1 MIIDFHVHFGKGE
14 NAEDPVQSNIDA
26 KTILEYASEANVTC
40 SVLNPVNYSK
50 YTKANEEVS
59 QAVKEFSD
67 KLIGL
72 ARVNPRNE
80 DARSDLKKALEHLG
94 LKGLRL
100 RPGHDGFNLNEANV
114 LDLLQ
119 ECRNY
124 NVPVVIDAVKDANQ
138 IIKLVEGN
146 PTTNIVLMHLGDF
159 GNWKW
164 QNTLRYVEMAVN
176 HENFYMGTC
185 FFIIQK
191 LFEEGA
197 KKASHK
203 ILYGSDSPN
212 LHPAVEIEKIKVLNL
227 PATVEKQILG
237 ENAKKILKI

>member
-26 KTILEYASEANVTC
+26 KTILEYASEANVDC
-40 SVLNPVNYSK
+40 CVLNPVNYHEYSR
-50 YTKANEEVS
+50 ANEEVS
-59 QAVKEFSD
+59 QTVKKFGN

-80 DARSDLKKALEHLG
+80 NTRSELKKALKDLG

-100 RPGHDGFNLNEANV
+100 RSGHDGFSLNDGNV
-114 LDLLQ
+114 SDLIQ
-119 ECRNY
+119 DCGNY
-124 NVPVVIDAVKDANQ
+124 NVPVVIDAVNDANQ
-138 IIKLVEGN
+138 IIKLVEDN
-146 PTTNIVLMHLGDF
+146 PTTDIVLMHLGDF
-159 GNWKW
+159 ANWDW

-176 HENFYMGTC
+176 HENFYVGTC

-203 ILYGSDSPN
+203 ILFGSDSPN

-237 ENAKKILKI
+237 ENAKKLLKI